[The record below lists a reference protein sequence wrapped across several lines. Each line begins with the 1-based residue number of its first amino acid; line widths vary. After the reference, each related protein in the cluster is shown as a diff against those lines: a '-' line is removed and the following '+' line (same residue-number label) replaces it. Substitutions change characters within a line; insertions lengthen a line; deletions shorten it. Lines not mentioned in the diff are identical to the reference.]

1 MYRHKVQY
9 YETDKM
15 GITHHSNYIRWME
28 EARVDFLEKEGWPY
42 QRFEEEDLISPVI
55 SVDCRYKKPTTF
67 SDEVDI
73 EVSVLEFNGVKLK
86 IGYLMKVDGTTVCEG
101 ESMHCFLDK
110 EGKPVKLSRDF
121 PGFFEMLDQKV
132 EKGT

>member
-9 YETDKM
+9 YETDRM

-42 QRFEEEDLISPVI
+42 QRFEEEGLISPVL

-86 IGYLMKVDGTTVCEG
+86 IGYLMKVSGVTVCEG
-101 ESMHCFLDK
+101 ESLHCFLDK
-110 EGKPVKLSRDF
+110 AGKPVKLSRDF
-121 PGFFEMLDQKV
+121 PGFFEMLQMRL
-132 EKGT
+132 EKGA